1 MRNKA
6 GIFTRHAYNLRTQER
21 EMGGGRKWDYVD
33 KGEEEKEGRNKKERE
48 GRREK

>member
-1 MRNKA
+1 
-6 GIFTRHAYNLRTQER
+6 
-21 EMGGGRKWDYVD
+21 MGGGRKWDYVD